1 MADLMKRLEA
11 LVEDLGEGR
20 ACCGVDYID
29 AAVDAAA
36 HIEALEAQLAKAD
49 ALAEAVEVLASSLPP
64 RARET
69 LHAIIAACLAAQ
81 VEKRK

>member
-1 MADLMKRLEA
+1 MDDLLKRLRANGLDECDEA
-11 LVEDLGEGR
+11 
-20 ACCGVDYID
+20 
-29 AAVDAAA
+29 
-36 HIEALEAQLAKAD
+36 IEEITRLRAQLAKAD

-64 RARET
+64 RARQT